1 MIDDYIMENESN
13 SMAELL
19 KEYDVKRIKT
29 GEILKGKVIDVTDKE
44 VMVNIDYAF
53 DGMITKEELTNDLRD
68 PREVLNV
75 GDEIEVYVLSPN
87 DGEGYVLLSR
97 IKALAVTE
105 KKDIENAYKNKE
117 TITVFVKEEVKGG
130 VVAYYGSIRVFI
142 PASQC
147 SKDRIE
153 LKTLLNKNLDVKIIE
168 LNFKDR
174 KVVASRRIIEEDIYN
189 KKQEEIWKTIK
200 PGEKREGTVTRLA
213 KFGAFVDI
221 GGVEGL
227 IHINDL
233 SWQRVKKVSDV
244 VSEGDK
250 VQVFVGDVDAKNRKM
265 SLILKDVN
273 NEPWTLYGDSL
284 KEGAII
290 DGKVVRL
297 TNFGAF
303 VEVFEG
309 IEGLVHITEISD
321 ENIAKASDVLS
332 VGQKVKVKVLNVD
345 KEAKKL
351 SLSIKEAVEK
361 SNEYLKY
368 NDDEESG
375 TSLADLFKNLEI

>member
-1 MIDDYIMENESN
+1 MENESN

>member
-1 MIDDYIMENESN
+1 MENESN

-19 KEYDVKRIKT
+19 KEYDVKRIKA

>member
-1 MIDDYIMENESN
+1 MENESN
-13 SMAELL
+13 SMADLL

-68 PREVLNV
+68 PKDVVNV

-97 IKALAVTE
+97 LKALAVTE
-105 KKDIENAYKNKE
+105 KEDIEKAYKNKE

-130 VVAYYGSIRVFI
+130 VVAYYGRIRVFI
-142 PASQC
+142 PGSQC
-147 SKDRIE
+147 SRNRIE
-153 LKTLLNKNLDVKIIE
+153 LGTLLNKNLEVKIIE

-174 KVVASRRIIEEDIYN
+174 KVVASRRVIEEEKYN
-189 KKQEEIWKTIK
+189 KEQEQVWKTIK
-200 PGEKREGTVTRLA
+200 SGEKREGTVTRLA

-221 GGVEGL
+221 GGAEGL
-227 IHINDL
+227 IYINDL
-233 SWQRVKKVSDV
+233 AWQRVKRVEDV
-244 VSEGDK
+244 VSVGDK
-250 VQVFVGDVDAKNRKM
+250 VQVFVGEVDVKNRKM

-273 NEPWTLYGDSL
+273 NEPWTLYSDSL
-284 KEGAII
+284 KEGAIVE
-290 DGKVVRL
+290 GKVVRL

-303 VEVFEG
+303 VEVFPG
-309 IEGLVHITEISD
+309 VEGLVHITEISD
-321 ENIAKASDVLS
+321 DNIAKASDVLEN
-332 VGQKVKVKVLNVD
+332 GQTVKVKILNVD

-361 SNEYLKY
+361 NNEYLQY
-368 NDDEESG
+368 NDDSESG
-375 TSLADLFKNLEI
+375 TSLADLFKNLNL

>member
-1 MIDDYIMENESN
+1 MENESN

-309 IEGLVHITEISD
+309 IEDLVHITEISD

>member
-1 MIDDYIMENESN
+1 MENESN

-174 KVVASRRIIEEDIYN
+174 KIVASRRIIEEDIYN

-244 VSEGDK
+244 VSVGDK

>member
-1 MIDDYIMENESN
+1 MENESN

-19 KEYDVKRIKT
+19 KEYDVKRIKA

-200 PGEKREGTVTRLA
+200 PGEKREGTVTRFA
-213 KFGAFVDI
+213 NFGAFVDI

>member
-1 MIDDYIMENESN
+1 MENESN

-19 KEYDVKRIKT
+19 KEYDVKRIKA

-105 KKDIENAYKNKE
+105 KKDIEKAYKNKE

-153 LKTLLNKNLDVKIIE
+153 LKTLLNKNLEVKIIE

-174 KVVASRRIIEEDIYN
+174 KIVASRRIIEEDIYN

>member
-1 MIDDYIMENESN
+1 
-13 SMAELL
+13 
-19 KEYDVKRIKT
+19 
-29 GEILKGKVIDVTDKE
+29 
-44 VMVNIDYAF
+44 
-53 DGMITKEELTNDLRD
+53 
-68 PREVLNV
+68 
-75 GDEIEVYVLSPN
+75 
-87 DGEGYVLLSR
+87 
-97 IKALAVTE
+97 
-105 KKDIENAYKNKE
+105 
-117 TITVFVKEEVKGG
+117 
-130 VVAYYGSIRVFI
+130 
-142 PASQC
+142 
-147 SKDRIE
+147 
-153 LKTLLNKNLDVKIIE
+153 
-168 LNFKDR
+168 
-174 KVVASRRIIEEDIYN
+174 
-189 KKQEEIWKTIK
+189 
-200 PGEKREGTVTRLA
+200 
-213 KFGAFVDI
+213 
-221 GGVEGL
+221 
-227 IHINDL
+227 
-233 SWQRVKKVSDV
+233 
-244 VSEGDK
+244 
-250 VQVFVGDVDAKNRKM
+250 M

-309 IEGLVHITEISD
+309 IEDLVHITEISD

>member
-1 MIDDYIMENESN
+1 MENESN
-13 SMAELL
+13 SMADLL

-68 PREVLNV
+68 PKDVVNV

-97 IKALAVTE
+97 LKALAVTE
-105 KKDIENAYKNKE
+105 KEDIEKAYKNKE

-142 PASQC
+142 PGSQC
-147 SKDRIE
+147 SRNRIE
-153 LKTLLNKNLDVKIIE
+153 LGTLLNKNLEVKIIE

-174 KVVASRRIIEEDIYN
+174 KVVASRRVIEEEKYN
-189 KKQEEIWKTIK
+189 KEQEQVWKTIK
-200 PGEKREGTVTRLA
+200 SGEKREGTVTRLA

-221 GGVEGL
+221 GGAEGL
-227 IHINDL
+227 IYINDL
-233 SWQRVKKVSDV
+233 AWQRVKRVEDV
-244 VSEGDK
+244 VSVGDK
-250 VQVFVGDVDAKNRKM
+250 VQVFVGEVDVKNRKM

-273 NEPWTLYGDSL
+273 NEPWTLYSDSL
-284 KEGAII
+284 KEGAIVE
-290 DGKVVRL
+290 GKVVRL

-303 VEVFEG
+303 VEVFPG
-309 IEGLVHITEISD
+309 VEGLVHITEISD
-321 ENIAKASDVLS
+321 DNIAKASDVLEN
-332 VGQKVKVKVLNVD
+332 GQTVKVKILNVD

-361 SNEYLKY
+361 NNEYLQY
-368 NDDEESG
+368 NDDSESG
-375 TSLADLFKNLEI
+375 TSLADLFKNLNL